1 MTISKR
7 KISVEEYLMID
18 ANTDEKIE
26 YLNGEIR
33 AMAGTT
39 LEHQIIIKNLIRL
52 LDMCLREKG
61 CTLVTGDMKLH
72 TPNCE
77 KAFLYPDIH
86 IYCGEIEKE
95 KMLYGAYSL
104 KEPQIIIEVL
114 SNFTRS
120 YDQTEKFECYRKIK
134 SLKKYIMIESDIN
147 NESINK
153 RQPAVY
159 VRTLESE
166 TKYTEEILNLEAI
179 LEVLGCEISVKDIYE
194 M

>member
-7 KISVEEYLMID
+7 KISVEEYMMID

-39 LEHQIIIKNLIRL
+39 LEHQTIILNLVEL
-52 LDMCLREKG
+52 LRSCLKKKG
-61 CTLVTGDMKLH
+61 CRLVTGDMKLH
-72 TPNCE
+72 TPDCE

-114 SNFTRS
+114 SAFTSS
-120 YDQTEKFECYRKIK
+120 YDKGDKFECYKKIK
-134 SLKKYIMIESDIN
+134 SLEKYIMIESSLDTK
-147 NESINK
+147 E
-153 RQPAVY
+153 PAVY

-166 TKYTEEILNLEAI
+166 TKYTEEMLNIDAI
-179 LEVLGCEISVKDIYE
+179 LDILGCEVSVKDIYE

>member
-1 MTISKR
+1 MGISKR
-7 KISVEEYLMID
+7 KISVEEYMMID

-39 LEHQIIIKNLIRL
+39 LEHQTIILNLVEL
-52 LDMCLREKG
+52 LRSCLKKKG
-61 CTLVTGDMKLH
+61 CRLVTGDMKLH
-72 TPNCE
+72 TPDCE

-104 KEPQIIIEVL
+104 KEPKIIIEVL
-114 SNFTRS
+114 SAFTS
-120 YDQTEKFECYRKIK
+120 NYDKADKFECYKKIK
-134 SLKKYIMIESDIN
+134 SLEKYIMIESSLDTK
-147 NESINK
+147 E
-153 RQPAVY
+153 PAVY

-166 TKYTEEILNLEAI
+166 TKYTEEMLNIDAI
-179 LEVLGCEISVKDIYE
+179 LEILGCEVSVKDIYE